1 LHNLKFRK
9 NNGTSTTKKR
19 GFHFNRSLPT
29 PIEGC
34 LGVCLK
40 RQKPKIGVGDWLVF
54 KNDSSKLM
62 VYASEV
68 SNHNPRLKS
77 VKTAAEKTAKQLN
90 MNFEVVKKTK
100 SSSQIYV
107 YYENGA
113 DDPIPIYCDEGK
125 NGDLQE
131 IRTKIKSMM
140 FVLSFHPKHSELKQ
154 VRSNIIAL

>member
-1 LHNLKFRK
+1 
-9 NNGTSTTKKR
+9 
-19 GFHFNRSLPT
+19 
-29 PIEGC
+29 
-34 LGVCLK
+34 
-40 RQKPKIGVGDWLVF
+40 
-54 KNDSSKLM
+54 

-68 SNHNPRLKS
+68 SSHNPRLKS